1 MLALSALA
9 TMDHIPGTDISLTVP
24 YAAEGPGPMF
34 NTLGEQDN
42 VPVVEISGEPVDETA
57 GALEMTTVSVR
68 TNMTLAQAMGRWLTT
83 GDTLVPIE
91 QVFPPDMSEKEIEQS
106 NQQAFTSSEA
116 AATVAAM
123 NHLGRPVQIVV
134 ADTIED
140 SAAVDHIEAEDVII
154 AVDGQ
159 PVDQPG
165 QVQEQVRAKS
175 PGEEIT
181 LTVRRGGDEVEET
194 ITLGENPHESGVP
207 MLGILMTSEPTDGIE
222 VEYNL
227 QDVGGPSAGMIF
239 SLAVIDKLSPGELNG
254 GRLVA
259 GTGTI
264 SEDGTV
270 GPIGGI
276 VHKVRAAE
284 EKGTELFLAP
294 ADNCTEAIS
303 RDHGD
308 MVIAKVTTLDDAI
321 TAMADFDAGRDV
333 EECS

>member
-1 MLALSALA
+1 MGPASRVIQKRLIVS
-9 TMDHIPGTDISLTVP
+9 PSTV
-24 YAAEGPGPMF
+24 
-34 NTLGEQDN
+34 TLF
-42 VPVVEISGEPVDETA
+42 SYT
-57 GALEMTTVSVR
+57 
-68 TNMTLAQAMGRWLTT
+68 
-83 GDTLVPIE
+83 
-91 QVFPPDMSEKEIEQS
+91 PP
-106 NQQAFTSSEA
+106 
-116 AATVAAM
+116 
-123 NHLGRPVQIVV
+123 LWR
-134 ADTIED
+134 
-140 SAAVDHIEAEDVII
+140 
-154 AVDGQ
+154 
-159 PVDQPG
+159 
-165 QVQEQVRAKS
+165 
-175 PGEEIT
+175 
-181 LTVRRGGDEVEET
+181 
-194 ITLGENPHESGVP
+194 
-207 MLGILMTSEPTDGIE
+207 
-222 VEYNL
+222 
-227 QDVGGPSAGMIF
+227 MIF